1 MPSYDSKNL
10 LRKSTELRNSLNKMV
25 LNSPSGKSPSK
36 NNMMM
41 GDLGQEELI
50 NFLENKLENF
60 EQNMAKK

>member
-1 MPSYDSKNL
+1 
-10 LRKSTELRNSLNKMV
+10 MV

-60 EQNMAKK
+60 EKNMAKK